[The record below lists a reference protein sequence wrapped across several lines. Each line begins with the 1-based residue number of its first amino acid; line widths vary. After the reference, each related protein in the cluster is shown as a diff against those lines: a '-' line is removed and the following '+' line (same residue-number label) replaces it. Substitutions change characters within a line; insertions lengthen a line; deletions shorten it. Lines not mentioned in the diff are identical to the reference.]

1 MAQRLAFEERAAIE
15 AMTSEG
21 LSAERVARALGRDA
35 STVRREVARGGGRGC
50 YCALGAQ
57 ADADAKASRPKG
69 CKLAEDPVLAA
80 EVAEMMASGFSPHAI
95 AGRFRAEGRPPSQ
108 RVCAE
113 TIYSACYDPG
123 GGRGL
128 AACSWRE
135 LVRGRRRR
143 KPRSRCEQAKRG
155 PLGECRPLRERPAA
169 AGGREEAG
177 HWEGDLIIGARN
189 RSAVVTLVERT
200 SRLTLLGAL
209 DGRYSADKV
218 AAAVTAAFARV
229 PAHMAKTLTWD
240 RGSEMPAG
248 PASRPTPASTC
259 TSASPTAPG
268 SGPPTSRTTR
278 CCEDGCPKAPTSTS
292 ARPDCGPSRT
302 RSTPCPDASTTGT
315 ARRPLHCPRGQPP
328 LELSVPGSALPPLPM
343 SNRTNTLGTTC
354 SIWAPLIFISAVH
367 SPHRPPS
374 RS

>member
-240 RGSEMPAG
+240 RGSEMARWPRVEADTG
-248 PASRPTPASTC
+248 LDVYFCEPHSPWQRPTNEQNNSVLRRWLPKSTDLDVGQARLWAIEDKIN
-259 TSASPTAPG
+259 TMPRRLHHWHSAEDRYTALAG
-268 SGPPTSRTTR
+268 N
-278 CCEDGCPKAPTSTS
+278 
-292 ARPDCGPSRT
+292 
-302 RSTPCPDASTTGT
+302 
-315 ARRPLHCPRGQPP
+315 H
-328 LELSVPGSALPPLPM
+328 
-343 SNRTNTLGTTC
+343 
-354 SIWAPLIFISAVH
+354 H
-367 SPHRPPS
+367 
-374 RS
+374 